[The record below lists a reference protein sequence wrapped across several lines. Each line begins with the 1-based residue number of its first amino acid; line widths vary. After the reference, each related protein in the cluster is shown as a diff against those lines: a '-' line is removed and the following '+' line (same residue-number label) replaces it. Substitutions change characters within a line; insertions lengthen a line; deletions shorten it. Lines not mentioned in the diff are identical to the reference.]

1 MDSMQRPA
9 RPRIVSYRRSLLAA
23 LMLGML
29 AVAPAPHA
37 AQTAFSIRI
46 TPHAAALI
54 AALHRGVAPAIA
66 LAHLPQPGSAADFA
80 RSCNA
85 ANGAA
90 LITTTPNQAQRI
102 CL

>member
-46 TPHAAALI
+46 TPRAAALI
-54 AALHRGVAPAIA
+54 AALRRGVAPAIA
-66 LAHLPQPGSAADFA
+66 LTHLPQPGSAADFTQ
-80 RSCNA
+80 SCNA

-90 LITTTPNQAQRI
+90 LITTTPNATQRI
-102 CL
+102 CM